1 MDIFN
6 DLVLPLATSPWVYL
20 IALLLVVLDGICPVF
35 PSELIV
41 AGLAALAASSAVPDI
56 VLLLLT
62 ASLGAMLGDSLTYAL
77 GRLIGV
83 RRLQSTRLR
92 PLARLL
98 RWASRRMGPRAG
110 MVVLTA
116 RFIPFARLA
125 VNLTAGSTNFPYARF
140 APFCLVAGVIWA
152 ADNVTLGYFAGHW
165 FRNQPLLGMALAIGL
180 AMAIGLALDFFTA
193 SARPHKPRRSSR
205 A

>member
-1 MDIFN
+1 MDILN

-20 IALLLVVLDGICPVF
+20 VALLLVVLDGVFPVF
-35 PSELIV
+35 PSEV
-41 AGLAALAASSAVPDI
+41 VVVGLAALAASSAVPDI
-56 VLLLLT
+56 ILLLLT
-62 ASLGAMLGDSLTYAL
+62 AALGAMLGDSLTYAL

-83 RRLQSTRLR
+83 RRLQSTRFR

-125 VNLTAGSTNFPYARF
+125 VNLTAGSTGFSFVRF
-140 APFCLVAGVIWA
+140 APYCLSAGLVWA
-152 ADNVTLGYFAGHW
+152 GYNVTMGYLAGQW
-165 FRNQPLLGMALAIGL
+165 FRSQPLFGMVLAIALALVVGL
-180 AMAIGLALDFFTA
+180 MLDHLTT
-193 SARPHKPRRSSR
+193 RRRS
-205 A
+205 AP